1 MPKKSIP
8 RTGVMDQSLQDW
20 RAIEWASFFQ
30 FRLVLPESPTITDVS
45 TNANQDPRI
54 IALAVWF
61 ETIRDTSVSGN
72 PVYDG
77 DVEDLDSFADL
88 HFIGQNSVQNIYEFD
103 QDVDAPVSNVRFA
116 VTSVDIDHN
125 GNGLFRIF
133 CISRT
138 GTATPD
144 VAKINAFLDETTAT
158 GALGY
163 RVRTAA
169 AGLDRRSTLRRPPV
183 AGRVHVRHQGA
194 GRRPDAARAR
204 PGRRGRRRLRHG
216 DWRPVRAVA
225 PILRTPDQCPVS
237 PRRSRFPTASTRS
250 TSRRTRR
257 RTASSKYRTPDV
269 IVPHPGMD
277 RLMSFH
283 NLNATHTMEI
293 LDWDGNNVLTL
304 APGEGDVQLRAILY
318 KDGDGELVGVGPIE
332 REYLLASGNDVS
344 NQFGSG
350 FVDVSTTHYGRP
362 IPLEVAANRT
372 ADRFAVEAFAR
383 GTDSITNGQTIG
395 ALGLR
400 VPEAV
405 EFNKGGRARWE
416 MDLTVTS
423 ATSGQMPSN
432 HGLQVFQNGTAFPR
446 FTQRQWGTYDS
457 RHWGGLIETE
467 VELGDVITPFFSYP
481 NSGVTMPVQ
490 NMGLFSYRLL
500 IVLALDISIPYTA

>member
-1 MPKKSIP
+1 
-8 RTGVMDQSLQDW
+8 MDQSLQDW

-88 HFIGQNSVQNIYEFD
+88 HFIGQDSTQNIYEFD
-103 QDVDAPVSNVRFA
+103 QDVDTPVSNVRFA

-144 VAKINAFLDETTAT
+144 VAKINAFLDETTA
-158 GALGY
+158 
-163 RVRTAA
+163 RVRSDIASEQPPLGSTDVQLYADRLWLDA
-169 AGLDRRSTLRRPPV
+169 YTYVTKGPDGGLTLRGRDP
-183 AGRVHVRHQGA
+183 AGEGGDDFDMAIGGPYARS
-194 GRRPDAARAR
+194 RRFSELQTNAQSRQAF
-204 PGRRGRRRLRHG
+204 
-216 DWRPVRAVA
+216 
-225 PILRTPDQCPVS
+225 PVS
-237 PRRSRFPTASTRS
+237 HGIDSIHFAADETANGIIQIPD
-250 TSRRTRR
+250 
-257 RTASSKYRTPDV
+257 PDV